1 MTNNFEKTYLLD
13 DLLQRVGEK
22 LQISKTQRELAEDRY
37 HAVGTWL
44 SKDEDLFD
52 GAEINIYPQ
61 GSLSIST
68 TVKPLSRQE
77 YDLDLVCEVNESY
90 EGKDPIELLDKIE
103 QRLKD
108 NEIYKDKV
116 ERKNRCIRLNYANE
130 FHMDILPAHPVNPT
144 PDTCVMVP
152 DRKAEDWKDSNPKGY
167 TAWFNDRSN
176 QIEKALFEA
185 RAEIEPLPDDET
197 VKRKAPL
204 KRAVQLIKRYRDIYF
219 EKDADSAP
227 ISIVLTTLAGH
238 EYKGQVSVNETITH
252 VINEISLLISN
263 SDKRLVV
270 LNPSNEKEDLSERW
284 DGHPEL
290 YRAFVKFIS
299 DFKVNWQ
306 QLNEI
311 QGLNEIADKLKQMFG
326 ENITN
331 QVLKEQAAHLE
342 KSRSNKGLAVIGSGL
357 LVAATTEKAV
367 AMERNTFY
375 GKETDSI

>member
-1 MTNNFEKTYLLD
+1 MINNFERNYLLD

-22 LQISKTQRELAEDRY
+22 LQISKTQRKLAEERY
-37 HAVGTWL
+37 HAVSTWL

-52 GAEINIYPQ
+52 GTEINIYPQ

-77 YDLDLVCEVNESY
+77 YDLDLVCEINESHI
-90 EGKDPIELLDKIE
+90 GKDPIVLLNKIE

-116 ERKNRCIRLNYANE
+116 ERKNRCIRLNYTNE

-144 PDTCVMVP
+144 PNTCVMVP
-152 DRKAEDWKDSNPKGY
+152 DRKAEEWKDSNPKGF
-167 TAWFNDRSN
+167 TSWFNDRSN
-176 QIEKALFEA
+176 QVEKALFEA

-197 VKRKAPL
+197 VERKAPL

-219 EKDADSAP
+219 EKDADLAP
-227 ISIVLTTLAGH
+227 ISIVLTTFAGQ
-238 EYKGQVSVNETITH
+238 EYEGQVSVNETITH
-252 VINEISLLISN
+252 ILNQISLLISN
-263 SDKRLVV
+263 SDKRIVV
-270 LNPSNEKEDLSERW
+270 LNPSNNKEDLSERW

-290 YRAFVKFIS
+290 YRAFKKFIK
-299 DFKVNWQ
+299 DFKTNWE

-311 QGLNEIADKLKQMFG
+311 QGLNEIADKLKNMFG

-342 KSRSNKGLAVIGSGL
+342 KFRSNKDLAVIGSGL

-375 GKETDSI
+375 GKETDTI